1 MRLKLVR
8 DNDDPKLLSD
18 LERLAG
24 REPVVVEE
32 APPAPEDEAPAPEPP
47 FDDPFVRGFVR
58 ASVHLKRYL
67 PFYVGAAVWAL
78 TMLLIQPLGKGGP
91 SDVASASGPGF
102 AGQAVPAATV
112 SDDSAA
118 AVQDLGADAI
128 AAPTFETVTGASFSD
143 SSVGFD
149 DLSGTSDTEF
159 AGSDSSS
166 STYDSS
172 DFSTDTTI
180 SFDDTEFDEPER
192 LTITKSGYASATG
205 GTPLEQQPA
214 NGALPV
220 AATGGQDSKR
230 SFISLSGEGTQ
241 LKLKQSADG
250 NIQPE
255 TAVIKICKLTSADW
269 KAERGQAL
277 NSSPAFDPACSTG
290 SVLDGVWTFELS
302 SFSEADREQGLTIT
316 PGAGTA
322 LTFQVNFDPV
332 PEPPESA

>member
-1 MRLKLVR
+1 MRVKLVR

-24 REPVVVEE
+24 REPVVIEE
-32 APPAPEDEAPAPEPP
+32 AAPVVDEDAEPAPEPP
-47 FDDPFVRGFVR
+47 FDDPFVRTFVR

-67 PFYVGAAVWAL
+67 PFYIGAAVWAL
-78 TMLLIQPLGKGGP
+78 TMLLIQPLGKGGS
-91 SDVASASGPGF
+91 SDVAGGPGF

-112 SDDSAA
+112 SADDGG

-128 AAPTFETVTGASFSD
+128 AAPTFETVTGAAFAD
-143 SSVGFD
+143 TSVDFE
-149 DLSGTSDTEF
+149 DLSGSSDSEF
-159 AGSDSSS
+159 AGSDSFSDS
-166 STYDSS
+166 STTSS
-172 DFSTDTTI
+172 DFSTDTTLA
-180 SFDDTEFDEPER
+180 FDDSEFGEPER

-241 LKLKQSADG
+241 LKLKQTPDG
-250 NIQPE
+250 NVQPE
-255 TAVIKICKLTSADW
+255 TAVIKICKLASADW
-269 KAERGQAL
+269 KSERGQAL
-277 NSSPAFDPACSTG
+277 SSSPAYDPACSTG
-290 SVLDGVWTFELS
+290 SVLDGVWTFDLS
-302 SFSEADREQGLTIT
+302 SFTEADRERGLTLT

-322 LTFQVNFDPV
+322 LTFQVNFDPF